1 MAKSKQ
7 SLSEIDKN
15 YVAGFLGSQQVKI
28 VLPMIIPFHLNVG
41 VTLCVSCG
49 LTQQLPL
56 LSVYMFKNNILTDYT
71 LMPQRY

>member
-1 MAKSKQ
+1 LLADEIAVNSKSPVMLFKSIPDFFMAKSKQ
-7 SLSEIDKN
+7 LLSEIDKN

-49 LTQQLPL
+49 LTQ
-56 LSVYMFKNNILTDYT
+56 
-71 LMPQRY
+71 